1 LTDDWPKYIQQAV
14 DNMNHTPMKSCGFL
28 QPAQINSPT
37 MEPFARSQ
45 MLPYRHGKEIS
56 WQEQEKNQAEYM
68 ADKNNIIP
76 GQYVLLT
83 FKLGNFDKSFDT
95 QVIYIYT

>member
-1 LTDDWPKYIQQAV
+1 
-14 DNMNHTPMKSCGFL
+14 
-28 QPAQINSPT
+28 

-56 WQEQEKNQAEYM
+56 WQEQEKKQAEYM
-68 ADKNNIIP
+68 
-76 GQYVLLT
+76 GQYEQLYVLLT
-83 FKLGNFDKSFDT
+83 FKLGNFDKAAKSFDT